1 MRLVAGIVL
10 AVHEIAALRGGPPPG
25 SAILHVVTTGVG
37 ILLLIGLWTPIAG
50 ALVAVIA
57 VWHAFYHP
65 GDPWSC
71 IMLGTL
77 GAALALRGPGGWSVD
92 ARLFW
97 METRRHSRPRELGLT
112 PLLG

>member
-1 MRLVAGIVL
+1 MRLVSGIVL
-10 AVHEIAALRGGPPPG
+10 AVHEIAALRGGPPFG

-57 VWHAFYHP
+57 VWHAFHHP

-97 METRRHSRPRELGLT
+97 METHRHSRPRELGLT